1 MKLGRILVADQIV
14 RLKPRLTG
22 GLISV
27 RDDGVVRRRS
37 EGDGIGTFGGPGR
50 LEHDGH
56 GIRKGDAHVVV
67 PLVGLGSSSSSNEP
81 ESEDP
86 SRGQEGNSSN
96 GSSSDGAD
104 VLDSRRGR
112 RGGVRL
118 QFLAWLRLR
127 ALEYA
132 RFLRKT
138 DDRPSDVRVGL
149 PRVDECGVNTAYE
162 GASKDCWRMRRDDVS
177 ASRSSRS
184 SGR

>member
-37 EGDGIGTFGGPGR
+37 EGDGIGTFGEPGR

-67 PLVGLGSSSSSNEP
+67 PAVGLRSPSSSNEP

-104 VLDSRRGR
+104 VLDSRRSR

-118 QFLAWLRLR
+118 RLLPWLRLR
-127 ALEYA
+127 ALDNA
-132 RFLRKT
+132 HLLRET
-138 DDRPSDVRVGL
+138 DDRPSDVRVDLSG
-149 PRVDECGVNTAYE
+149 VDERGVDTAKE
-162 GASKDCWRMRRDDVS
+162 GASKDC
-177 ASRSSRS
+177 
-184 SGR
+184 